1 VTLKRGEF
9 MSFYAAFALS
19 MAFVALSNHCAISG
33 EIHKWVDRDGTI
45 HYSNILPGT
54 PREPRPLKTK
64 IKETKPAPAKET
76 ENRTEQNPSSAA
88 QLEQINQLQAAIERL
103 QGAAR
108 VQPAPKSAQ
117 HARDAG
123 PDSGEDSEDAN
134 ADEDGEYEEE

>member
-1 VTLKRGEF
+1 

-45 HYSNILPGT
+45 HYSNVLPGT
-54 PREPRPLKTK
+54 PREPKPLKTK
-64 IKETKPAPAKET
+64 IKETKPAPIKET
-76 ENRTEQNPSSAA
+76 ENRAEQNPSNAA

-108 VQPAPKSAQ
+108 VQPAPESTK
-117 HARDAG
+117 HVRDAVQYS
-123 PDSGEDSEDAN
+123 DEDRENAN
-134 ADEDGEYEEE
+134 ADNEDGDYEEE

>member
-1 VTLKRGEF
+1 

-19 MAFVALSNHCAISG
+19 MAFVALSGNCALSG

-45 HYSNILPGT
+45 HYSNVLPGT
-54 PREPRPLKTK
+54 PRGPKTIK
-64 IKETKPAPAKET
+64 VKTKETKPEPTKET
-76 ENRTEQNPSSAA
+76 EKRVEQNPSNAA

-108 VQPAPKSAQ
+108 VQTAPRSTK

-123 PDSGEDSEDAN
+123 QDSDEDSEDAN
-134 ADEDGEYEEE
+134 EDGEYEEE